1 MPQWTRIAV
10 IPAVIVVAATL
21 TGGAARGE
29 GQDPVSTV
37 DLVQA
42 QLTVPPKV
50 TPGKRFM
57 VLDTVENVGEMGA
70 PMTVTG
76 FCLAKD
82 DVCRDTDLKFAAR
95 RVPALAPGASN
106 SAESPI
112 LLPATVA
119 PGTYFLVV
127 TANANNDV
135 QERTRGN
142 NVRASAIE
150 VTAKK

>member
-1 MPQWTRIAV
+1 
-10 IPAVIVVAATL
+10 
-21 TGGAARGE
+21 
-29 GQDPVSTV
+29 
-37 DLVQA
+37 
-42 QLTVPPKV
+42 
-50 TPGKRFM
+50 M

-82 DVCRDTDLKFAAR
+82 DFCGETDIKFAAR
-95 RVPALAPGASN
+95 RVPALAPGAS
-106 SAESPI
+106 SAAESPI
-112 LLPATVA
+112 MLPTSVEA
-119 PGTYFLVV
+119 GHYFLIV

-135 QERTRGN
+135 QERTRAN